1 MDPISLGLGIVG
13 LGTSL
18 FGMFG
23 SVSNAHAESQVSQDE
38 IGLEQQ
44 QNDVRKQAM
53 EVSGQRNQLQVL
65 RTAQR
70 ARSMA
75 VQAGST
81 QTGSLTGSGVKG
93 GIDETTN
100 EGTYGLQGINQ
111 QLTFGRQLFGL
122 DASISADKQKMAQ
135 LKSNDAT
142 DQGITS
148 LGNAAMKIG
157 PTVGNIF
164 GGGQSHQL
172 GTFSNGGNDG
182 MAPTWGSF

>member
-1 MDPISLGLGIVG
+1 MDPISIGLGVVG

-18 FGMFG
+18 YGMFG

-38 IGLEQQ
+38 IGLEQK
-44 QNDVRKQAM
+44 QNDVRQQAM
-53 EVSGQRNQLQVL
+53 ETSGRRNQLQIL
-65 RTAQR
+65 RTTQR
-70 ARSMA
+70 ARAMA
-75 VQAGST
+75 VQAGSS
-81 QTGSLTGSGVKG
+81 QTGSLTGSGVQG
-93 GIDETTN
+93 GIAETTN
-100 EGTYGLQGINQ
+100 EGYYGLQGVNQ
-111 QLTFGRQLFGL
+111 QLSFGRSLFGL
-122 DASISADKQKMAQ
+122 DASISADKQRMSQ
-135 LKSNDAT
+135 LKGSDAT

-164 GGGQSHQL
+164 GGGNRGQL